1 MSPITTHIL
10 DLDTGLP
17 AADVLVTLLKE
28 EKGSWQE
35 LSTAKTDS
43 DGRIKTLLTPG
54 ALTPGYY
61 KLVFSVGEYFS
72 IRGKKSFYKS
82 VPVEFSIDVVDRHFH
97 VPLLISPFGYSTY
110 RGS

>member
-17 AADVLVTLLKE
+17 AAEVQVTLLKDQN
-28 EKGSWQE
+28 GSWQE
-35 LSTAKTDS
+35 LSKAKTDS

-54 ALTPGYY
+54 ALTSGYY
-61 KLVFSVGEYFS
+61 KLIFNVGDYFYS
-72 IRGKKSFYKS
+72 RGKKSFYKS
-82 VPVEFSIDVVDRHFH
+82 IPVEFSIDMVDRHFH
-97 VPLLISPFGYSTY
+97 IPLLISPFGYSTY

>member
-17 AADVLVTLLKE
+17 AADVTVTLFKE
-28 EKGSWQE
+28 QKSVWQE
-35 LSTAKTDS
+35 LAKAKTDN
-43 DGRIKTLLTPG
+43 DGRIKTFLEPG
-54 ALTPGYY
+54 TLEAGYY
-61 KLVFSVGEYFS
+61 KLVFSVSDYFNMRS
-72 IRGKKSFYKS
+72 KKSFYKS
-82 VPVEFSIDVVDRHFH
+82 IPVEFSIDVVDRHFH

>member
-10 DLDTGLP
+10 DLESGLP
-17 AADVLVTLLKE
+17 AADVSVALFKE
-28 EKGSWQE
+28 QKGSWQE
-35 LSTAKTDS
+35 LAKGKTDS
-43 DGRIKTLLTPG
+43 DGRVKTFLAPG
-54 ALTPGYY
+54 SLVAGTY
-61 KLVFSVGEYFS
+61 KLVFNVGAYFDARS
-72 IRGKKSFYKS
+72 KKSFYKS